1 VSKQTGKGSQRRRQA
16 LERKATQHHDV
27 IGEAGPERAEAEF
40 RKHERL
46 EEERNVETVREMAK
60 ELEQVAGVSKGDGAI
75 GPELPFRLPRSVEE
89 GKRLI
94 REAPDALRDKARE
107 RLEKMP
113 EPAQKAIL
121 VAESMVQ
128 VMFAPMRIGWALARE
143 LMRLPVALLRVL
155 RQQEA

>member
-1 VSKQTGKGSQRRRQA
+1 MSKQTGKGSQRRRQA
-16 LERKATQHHDV
+16 LERKATQHHDF
-27 IGEAGPERAEAEF
+27 IGESGPERAEAEF

-75 GPELPFRLPRSVEE
+75 GPELPFRLPR
-89 GKRLI
+89 
-94 REAPDALRDKARE
+94 E

-113 EPAQKAIL
+113 EPAQKAVL

-143 LMRLPVALLRVL
+143 FMRLPVALLRVL